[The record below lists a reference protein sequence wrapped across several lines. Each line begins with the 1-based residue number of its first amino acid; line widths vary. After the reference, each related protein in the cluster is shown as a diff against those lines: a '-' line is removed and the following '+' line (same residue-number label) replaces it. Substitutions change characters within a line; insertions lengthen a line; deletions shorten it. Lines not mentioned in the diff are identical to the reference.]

1 VKLLLD
7 FNVIVDVLTARRPW
21 VEHSAAVLSLLD
33 DARVEGFVAVHT
45 ITTIHYLLTEHLGR
59 KKAAAALLDVLRLVR
74 VVPVD
79 HDMMLKAL
87 SLGWKDFE
95 DAVQA
100 VCALQVGADYV
111 VSRDP
116 DDFESFSI
124 PVVSPSDLLALLGR
138 GGEEPQG

>member
-1 VKLLLD
+1 MKLLLD
-7 FNVIVDVLTARRPW
+7 INVIVDVLTARRPW

-111 VSRDP
+111 VSRNP
-116 DDFESFSI
+116 GDFESFSI

>member
-1 VKLLLD
+1 
-7 FNVIVDVLTARRPW
+7 
-21 VEHSAAVLSLLD
+21 
-33 DARVEGFVAVHT
+33 
-45 ITTIHYLLTEHLGR
+45 
-59 KKAAAALLDVLRLVR
+59 VLRLVR
-74 VVPVD
+74 VVPGD